1 MAGDVPQARPV
12 TGSSS
17 SASGSG
23 SENGE
28 GSSSDSEDSGAEA
41 AASNPAAVLDAEAAA
56 VEQAAAQAAKQEL
69 ASQEAEIRR
78 LEMLAAAQKMVA
90 EETARLAAVE
100 EAKVQEQREA
110 AEVEVRRVAAE
121 VEVRRLA
128 EQKEADDKLK
138 AAAFLLALQENPEKK
153 KRKNEKGGD
162 KSAKKSKKASASH
175 SLLDSAKVTQNVQ
188 PVDDDDEQELTHER
202 TGREDYKRYSLSP
215 GPVRVLAEFVVD
227 CPPGMNQRPR
237 DDEFC
242 RVLIHSLLEKGV
254 SMFSQPLALMLNEAM
269 VSSSYNDMLFF
280 ILLFVTISCAT
291 SLSGRWSKQRFWL
304 ASRLPTMS
312 RSKLS
317 HLNC

>member
-1 MAGDVPQARPV
+1 LAGDVPQARPG

-17 SASGSG
+17 SSESG
-23 SENGE
+23 SESGE
-28 GSSSDSEDSGAEA
+28 GSSSEDSGAEA
-41 AASNPAAVLDAEAAA
+41 AAANPAAVSELNQFLLDAEAAA
-56 VEQAAAQAAKQEL
+56 VDAKAAAEL

-110 AEVEVRRVAAE
+110 AEVEVRR
-121 VEVRRLA
+121 LA

-138 AAAFLLALQENPEKK
+138 AAAFLLALQNTK
-153 KRKNEKGGD
+153 KRKDPAEKKD
-162 KSAKKSKKASASH
+162 KRSKKAKKAENVASSSSSH
-175 SLLDSAKVTQNVQ
+175 SLLDSAKVPQNVQ

-242 RVLIHSLLEKGV
+242 RVLIHSLSEKGV

-269 VSSSYNDMLFF
+269 VSLSYNDML
-280 ILLFVTISCAT
+280 LLFFYLLLLQSAAQLQGVADGPSSA
-291 SLSGRWSKQRFWL
+291 SGWL
-304 ASRLPTMS
+304 VDCRQ
-312 RSKLS
+312 
-317 HLNC
+317 

>member
-23 SENGE
+23 SEKGE

-110 AEVEVRRVAAE
+110 AEVEVRR
-121 VEVRRLA
+121 LA

-138 AAAFLLALQENPEKK
+138 AAAFLLALQDTK
-153 KRKNEKGGD
+153 KRKDPAEKD
-162 KSAKKSKKASASH
+162 KKSSKKAKKAEKRASSSTSH
-175 SLLDSAKVTQNVQ
+175 SLLDSAKVRQNVQ

-202 TGREDYKRYSLSP
+202 TGREDYKRYSLSL

-269 VSSSYNDMLFF
+269 VSLSYNDMLFF

>member
-41 AASNPAAVLDAEAAA
+41 AAANPAAVSELNQFLLDAEAAA
-56 VEQAAAQAAKQEL
+56 VDAKAAAEL

-78 LEMLAAAQKMVA
+78 LEMLAAAQKLVA

-110 AEVEVRRVAAE
+110 AEVEVRR
-121 VEVRRLA
+121 LA

-138 AAAFLLALQENPEKK
+138 AAAFLLALQNTK
-153 KRKNEKGGD
+153 KRKDPAEKD
-162 KSAKKSKKASASH
+162 KKSSKKAKKAGNVASSSSSH
-175 SLLDSAKVTQNVQ
+175 SLLDSAKVRQNVQ

-202 TGREDYKRYSLSP
+202 TGREDYKRYSLSL

-242 RVLIHSLLEKGV
+242 RVLNHSFVEKGV
-254 SMFSQPLALMLNEAM
+254 SMFSQPLALMINENM
-269 VSSSYNDMLFF
+269 VSLSYNDML
-280 ILLFVTISCAT
+280 LLFFYLLLLQSAAQLQGVADGPSSA
-291 SLSGRWSKQRFWL
+291 SDWL
-304 ASRLPTMS
+304 V
-312 RSKLS
+312 
-317 HLNC
+317 NCR

>member
-41 AASNPAAVLDAEAAA
+41 AAANPAAVSELNQFLLDAEAAA
-56 VEQAAAQAAKQEL
+56 VDAKAAAEL

-110 AEVEVRRVAAE
+110 AEVEVRR
-121 VEVRRLA
+121 LA

-138 AAAFLLALQENPEKK
+138 AAAFLLALQDTK
-153 KRKNEKGGD
+153 KRKDLAEKD
-162 KSAKKSKKASASH
+162 KKSRKKAKKAGRASSSTSH
-175 SLLDSAKVTQNVQ
+175 SLIDSAKVPQNVQ

-269 VSSSYNDMLFF
+269 VSLSYNDMLFF